1 VSASCDALLATLAAD
16 ATLDS
21 AQQIVQL
28 AVDYL
33 AETSAGAGA
42 VSRATPVQALAARF
56 AAPLPVAGQSLESVA
71 RRLRDDVVAEANRLS
86 HPMYVGHQVSPP
98 LPIAIWT
105 DSLIAALNGS
115 QAVREMSPAATFVE
129 RQVVRWMCTLAGFD
143 ERSGGTLTSGGT
155 EATLT
160 ALLAARGRAFPDA
173 WRDGLGGREPVVV
186 CGPHAHYA
194 VSRAVGVMG
203 IGTRQLVTAP
213 ADGYRM
219 DARALAPLLA
229 RLRDE
234 GRPVLAVVATA
245 GSTATGAFDDLS
257 AVAECCESFGC
268 WLHVDAAHGG
278 SALFSAAHRERL
290 RGIERADS
298 VAWDPHKMMLL
309 PLAAGMVLVRDAA
322 VLDTAFAQ
330 QAPYLFHDRDGLP
343 SLDLGPRSF
352 QCSRRG
358 DALKVWAAL
367 LRYGQSGIA
376 GFYDHLCEL
385 TGAFHDM
392 VDAHPGFKAL
402 HLPETNILCFRYVG
416 ADARGPAAADEVN
429 RLLRERYNAAGE
441 GWITSTLLDGR
452 RVLRVTIINPRTTR
466 SHLQRVLAGLATLA
480 PQVDAELHG
489 GPILRAGQPAE

>member
-1 VSASCDALLATLAAD
+1 MTATRDALLATLAAD
-16 ATLDS
+16 ATLD
-21 AQQIVQL
+21 AARHIVQL

-33 AETSAGAGA
+33 AETGAGVGP
-42 VSRATPVQALAARF
+42 VSRATPVHDLAARF
-56 AAPLPVAGQSLESVA
+56 VHPLPVDGQTLEAVA

-98 LPIAIWT
+98 LPVAIWT

-129 RQVVRWMCTLAGFD
+129 RQVVRWMCTLAGYGD
-143 ERSGGTLTSGGT
+143 RSGGTFTSGGT

-173 WRDGLGGREPVVV
+173 WRDGVGANAPVVV
-186 CGPHAHYA
+186 CGAHAHYA

-203 IGTRQLVTAP
+203 IGTRHLAIVP

-219 DARALAPLLA
+219 ETRALAALLA

-245 GSTATGAFDDLS
+245 GSTATGAFDDLA
-257 AVAECCESFGC
+257 AVADCCEAFGC

-278 SALFSAAHRERL
+278 SALFSAAHRARL

-298 VAWDPHKMMLL
+298 IAWDPHKMMLL

-330 QAPYLFHDRDGLP
+330 QAPYLFHETDGLE
-343 SLDLGPRSF
+343 SLDIGPRSF

-358 DALKVWAAL
+358 DVLKVWAAL
-367 LRYGQSGIA
+367 LRYGRSGIA

-385 TGAFHDM
+385 TAAFHAM
-392 VDAHPGFKAL
+392 VQAHPGFQAL
-402 HLPETNILCFRYVG
+402 HLPETNILCFRYTG
-416 ADARGPAAADEVN
+416 ADDRGAEAADEVN
-429 RLLRERYNAAGE
+429 RRLRERYNAAGE

-466 SHLQRVLAGLATLA
+466 EHLARVLAGLAALA
-480 PQVDAELHG
+480 PQVDAERHEHG
-489 GPILRAGQPAE
+489 APRPGLAGA